1 MLWIGGSPDD
11 PGEHEVTGP
20 ARSDRSLLAPR
31 PCTFAELD
39 QPDSVLNRAAA
50 RTVLADPFCARTEW
64 QLSFHEAFAPRRPL
78 HLREGGGSVVAF
90 AEVRHPHIG
99 RLLEPVESHWCF
111 GSPLLGPDALD
122 LLDALLHEAS
132 LRDDPPSFVL
142 SGLVPG
148 SALPRRVAARFR
160 ARYEIVHL
168 RPTTLCSAS
177 LEGGPDAFLSRRS
190 ARLRKRLRQAARR
203 AAARGVHFER
213 QAPASPAEA
222 DAVYARMLA
231 VERASWK
238 GIGHCGMAEPPALQ
252 FYRQMLRRLARAAS
266 GRVIFA
272 RCGERDV
279 GFVFGALAGA
289 HYRGQQFSFADD
301 FRDLSI
307 GNLLQ
312 LEQVRWLCEER
323 VARYDMGPWMEYKDH
338 WTELRQRIDA
348 RLLRPRSS

>member
-1 MLWIGGSPDD
+1 M
-11 PGEHEVTGP
+11 TGP
-20 ARSDRSLLAPR
+20 ARGNLSMLAPH

-39 QPDSVLNRAAA
+39 HPDSVLNRAAA
-50 RTVLADPFCARTEW
+50 RTPQADPFCCRTEW

-78 HLREGGGSVVAF
+78 LVREAAGSVVAF
-90 AEVRHPHIG
+90 AGVRHPRIG
-99 RLLEPVESHWCF
+99 HLLEPIESHWCF
-111 GSPLLGPDALD
+111 GSPLLGPDAVE
-122 LLDALLHEAS
+122 LLEGLLREDA
-132 LRDDPPSFVL
+132 LRDDPPSLVL
-142 SGLVPG
+142 SALVPG
-148 SALPRRVAARFR
+148 SALPRRIAARFR
-160 ARYEIVHL
+160 SRYEIVHL

-203 AAARGVHFER
+203 AAERGVAFER
-213 QAPASPAEA
+213 QAPASAAEA
-222 DAVYARMLA
+222 DAVYARMLGI
-231 VERASWK
+231 ERASWK

-272 RCGERDV
+272 RCDERDV
-279 GFVFGALAGA
+279 GFIFGALAGA
-289 HYRGQQFSFADD
+289 HYRGQQFSYAEDL
-301 FRDLSI
+301 RDLSL

-312 LEQVRWLCEER
+312 LEQIRWLCEEG

-348 RLLRPRSS
+348 RLLRPRASHGG